1 MFHSFFPKPKLFFSS
16 VVLWTLVA
24 IAAWYLIAEPL
35 GTSLGFGPPGEGVAP
50 RIGLDF
56 FIAPDNLWFYMYFLV
71 MSVIFCG
78 AWSIYAKD
86 HPWIRWSIWGSVL
99 IIFSTYF
106 AVQISVALNNWRRPF
121 GDLLQNALSKQPGIT
136 TQNFYDLMI
145 IFAQIAF
152 VSMFVSILTDFFTS
166 HYVFR
171 WRTAM
176 NDFYMSKWEKVRHI
190 EGASQRIQEDT
201 MRFANILEGLGISL
215 INSLMTL
222 VVFLPI
228 LFELSTYLTEL
239 PVIGAV
245 PHSLFWLALFWS
257 IFGTVLLAGVGIKLP
272 GLNFRNQR
280 VEAAYRKELV
290 YGEDHADRA
299 QPGTVKELFSNVR
312 QNYFRLYFHYL
323 YFNVARYFYIQA
335 DAIFLLF
342 MLVPTIVAGK
352 ITYGIYQQIATA
364 FGQVSNSFQYLVN
377 SWTTII
383 ELLSIH
389 KRLKAFEAAID
400 DEPLPAIDQRYLERQ
415 SEDDDDLE
423 PKLI

>member
-1 MFHSFFPKPKLFFSS
+1 VFHSFFPRPKLFFISA
-16 VVLWTLVA
+16 VIWAFVCILG
-24 IAAWYLIAEPL
+24 WYFVIEGWGA
-35 GTSLGFGPPGEGVAP
+35 SLGYVMPEQEPFDLSYFLVPA
-50 RIGLDF
+50 
-56 FIAPDNLWFYMYFLV
+56 NLWFYAYFTVCLLLFGGV
-71 MSVIFCG
+71 
-78 AWSIYAKD
+78 WTLLAKEN
-86 HPWIRWSIWGSVL
+86 PWKRWSIWGSLL
-99 IIFSTYF
+99 IIAVTYF
-106 AVQISVALNNWRRPF
+106 GVQISVVINNFRRPF

-136 TQNFYDLMI
+136 VWDFYELQI
-145 IFAQIAF
+145 IFAKIAF
-152 VSMFVSILTDFFTS
+152 LSMGVSILTDFFTS
-166 HYVFR
+166 HYIFR

-176 NDFYMSKWEKVRHI
+176 NDFYMSKWEKLRHI
-190 EGASQRIQEDT
+190 EGASQRVQEDT
-201 MRFANILEGLGISL
+201 MRFSATLEGLGITL
-215 INSLMTL
+215 INAVMTL

-228 LFELSTYLTEL
+228 LFSLSSYVSEL
-239 PVIGAV
+239 PIIGEL
-245 PHSLFWLALFWS
+245 PHALFWLAILWS
-257 IFGTVLLAGVGIKLP
+257 AFGTVLLATVGIKLP

-299 QPGTVKELFSNVR
+299 QPPTVKELYGNVR
-312 QNYFRLYFHYL
+312 KNYFRMYWHYL

-335 DAIFLLF
+335 DAVFLLL

-400 DEPLPAIDQRYLERQ
+400 DQPLPEIDQRYLER
-415 SEDDDDLE
+415 EAVGGEIAADK
-423 PKLI
+423 PT

>member
-1 MFHSFFPKPKLFFSS
+1 VFHSFFPQPKLFFTS
-16 VVLWTLVA
+16 VA
-24 IAAWYLIAEPL
+24 IWALICIAIWYLFWGNL
-35 GTSLGFGPPGEGVAP
+35 GLSLGFTPVPEGQEPISLA
-50 RIGLDF
+50 F
-56 FIAPDNLWFYMYFLV
+56 FLTPDNLWFYGFFFICAL
-71 MSVIFCG
+71 IFCG
-78 AWSIYAKD
+78 FWQIAARN
-86 HPWIRWSIWGSVL
+86 HPWVIWSVWGSAL

-106 AVQISVALNNWRRPF
+106 SVQISVAINNWRRPF

-136 TQNFYDLMI
+136 VENFYDLMI

-152 VSMFVSILTDFFTS
+152 LSMFVSIMTDFFTS
-166 HYVFR
+166 HYIFR

-176 NDFYMSKWEKVRHI
+176 NDFYMSKWDKLRHI
-190 EGASQRIQEDT
+190 EGASQRVQEDT
-201 MRFANILEGLGISL
+201 MRFSSTLEGLGINL
-215 INSLMTL
+215 INSVMTL

-228 LFELSTYLTEL
+228 LFALSSYVTEL
-239 PVIGAV
+239 PIIGEI
-245 PHSLFWLALFWS
+245 PHTLFWLALFWS
-257 IFGTVLLAGVGIKLP
+257 AFGTVLLAGAGIKLP

-299 QPGTVKELFSNVR
+299 QPPTVRELYSNVR
-312 QNYFRLYFHYL
+312 QNYFRMYFHYM
-323 YFNVARYFYIQA
+323 YFNVARYFYLQA
-335 DAIFLLF
+335 DTLFVLF

-389 KRLKAFEAAID
+389 KRLKAFEAAIS
-400 DEPLPAIDQRYLERQ
+400 DEPLPEIDQRYLEREGVVQ
-415 SEDDDDLE
+415 PDG
-423 PKLI
+423 